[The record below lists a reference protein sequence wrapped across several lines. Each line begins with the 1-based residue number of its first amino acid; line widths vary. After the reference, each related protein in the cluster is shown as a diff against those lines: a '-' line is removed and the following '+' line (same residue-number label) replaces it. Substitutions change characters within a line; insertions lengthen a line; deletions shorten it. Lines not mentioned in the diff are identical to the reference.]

1 MTETFEEE
9 GEKMYVGRCWHVHD
23 RVPALHDA
31 HCPEELFVAMQAQI
45 NELEA
50 ARDALTADRE
60 AFILQLQKIKVLP
73 E

>member
-1 MTETFEEE
+1 MANLA
-9 GEKMYVGRCWHVHD
+9 VGDIGRILSSRIANARADLRRAQDV
-23 RVPALHDA
+23 AA
-31 HCPEELFVAMQAQI
+31 AEFVAMQAQI